1 VRQQIQNNVFIVV
14 FTQAWLY
21 PKVDPKAV
29 EQKSMIDDA
38 LQISKSFFRD
48 VAEKISSENTTQKIF
63 NKVFSLLVDAYIERF
78 IIAASI
84 SLKLKCF
91 KPPP

>member
-38 LQISKSFFRD
+38 L
-48 VAEKISSENTTQKIF
+48 
-63 NKVFSLLVDAYIERF
+63 
-78 IIAASI
+78 
-84 SLKLKCF
+84 
-91 KPPP
+91 